1 MMIIE
6 VTLEEKN
13 GIECAYG
20 IDVTDYYVIS
30 GDVPKAFA
38 TAIKYATEAMQ
49 KETGCK
55 YAKVLKAEL
64 IAD

>member
-6 VTLEEKN
+6 VTLEDKN

-20 IDVTDYYVIS
+20 VNVTDYYLTS
-30 GDVPKAFA
+30 GDIPMTFA
-38 TAIKYATEAMQ
+38 TAIRQAKEVMQ
-49 KETGCK
+49 KETGCQ
-55 YAKVLKAEL
+55 YVKVLKAEL